1 MSPPTILPYF
11 YSRLDG
17 KTKLLRP
24 QIPHCGGIDVE
35 YLLSDLSKK
44 SLRILIL
51 WYLIYIKKW

>member
-1 MSPPTILPYF
+1 MPPPTILPY
-11 YSRLDG
+11 LDG

-24 QIPHCGGIDVE
+24 QIPYCRGIVVG
-35 YLLSDLSKK
+35 YLSSDLSKK